1 MCGIVG
7 YIGNDSAKDI
17 VLDGLAK
24 LEYRGYDSAGIA
36 LLDEGNLFIKKIA
49 EDNDEKSKSKIA
61 KLKAVLKDQFLDAK
75 VAIGHTRWATHGAPS
90 VLNAHPHVSEDG
102 NIAVV
107 HNGIVENY
115 SELREML
122 LEKYNIKCKSE
133 TDTEVIAQLLSV
145 FCAEGLDL
153 VDAMLKATSMMK
165 GAYAIGA
172 IYKNDDHKIVGYRKD
187 APLIACHTG
196 EGSFI
201 ASDMTAILKHS
212 KDVYFLDDDELVIC
226 EPDSMQILDRNKNKV
241 DKKIF
246 HIDWNIET
254 AEKGGYDHFM
264 LKEIHDQPEVLE
276 DTLARRLDNEGNIHL
291 DGISLTLEDLNKIE
305 KIYIVACGT
314 AYHAGLVGKSL
325 IEKWAKLPVEVD
337 VASEFRY
344 RDPLVNEKTLFIAV
358 TQSGET
364 LDTLMALRE
373 AKRKGARVL
382 SIVNV
387 VGSSIA
393 RESDDVFYTWA
404 GPEIAVAS
412 TKGYTTQLMCLYL
425 IALYMGRLKQTISE
439 ETEKKVLKELKSVP
453 AKVTGLL
460 ENEKKIAELAKKICD
475 RESIFY
481 IGRGLDANVALEG
494 SLKLKEISYINS
506 FAIAAGELKHGT
518 IALMDKDTIVFA
530 LATQDELAEKML
542 SNIVEVSARDAY
554 VVSITK
560 EKNDFFKDASEMV
573 LFIPECIDEVTPLL
587 SIVLLQLIAYFVAK
601 ERGENIDMPRNL
613 AKSVT
618 VE

>member
-36 LLDEGNLFIKKIA
+36 LLDEGNLFVKKIA

-61 KLKAVLKDQFLDAK
+61 KLKEVLKGQFLDAN

-90 VLNAHPHVSEDG
+90 VLNAHPHLSEDG
-102 NIAVV
+102 NVAVV

-172 IYKNDDHKIVGYRKD
+172 IYKNDEHKIVGYRKN

-226 EPDSMQILDRNKNKV
+226 ESDSMQIFDRNKNKV

-264 LKEIHDQPEVLE
+264 LKEIHDQPAVLE
-276 DTLARRLDNEGNIHL
+276 DTLARRLDNEGKIHL
-291 DGISLTLEDLNKIE
+291 DGISLTLDDLNKIE

-314 AYHAGLVGKSL
+314 AYHAGLVGKTL
-325 IEKWAKLPVEVD
+325 IEKWAKIPVEVD

-344 RDPLVNEKTLFIAV
+344 RDPLVNDKTLFIAV

-373 AKRKGARVL
+373 AKKKGARVL

-439 ETEKKVLKELKSVP
+439 ETEKKVLEELKSVS
-453 AKVTGLL
+453 AKVSGLL
-460 ENEKKIAELAKKICD
+460 ENEKKIEQLAKKICN
-475 RESIFY
+475 RQSIFY
-481 IGRGLDANVALEG
+481 IGRGLDSNVALEG